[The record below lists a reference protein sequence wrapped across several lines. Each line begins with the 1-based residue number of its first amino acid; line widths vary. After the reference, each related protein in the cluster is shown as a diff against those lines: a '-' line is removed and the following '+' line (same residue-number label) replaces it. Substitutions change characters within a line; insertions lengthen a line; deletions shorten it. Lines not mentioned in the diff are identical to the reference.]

1 MQCQHAIHATHISH
15 HVPVESARLRKSPSL
30 PSTSTGELCERFLSS
45 TSPPRRILTIL
56 RRRTRCCPL
65 SSGGPPPNARV
76 LPFSELVA
84 SMRAVCACSHME
96 VQHVTCARCNASGP
110 RVFCLQ
116 WAELVLVL
124 LRAPPHGQGGQ
135 HYRPR
140 P

>member
-30 PSTSTGELCERFLSS
+30 PSTSTGELCERLLSS

-116 WAELVLVL
+116 WAELGLVL